1 METSGG
7 AAYLSFM
14 VPWEHPQP
22 TPTPPKGIKVDMM
35 DGVIF
40 WLITHNVE

>member
-1 METSGG
+1 MVTSEG

-14 VPWEHPQP
+14 VPWEHP
-22 TPTPPKGIKVDMM
+22 PPLKGIKVDMM
-35 DGVIF
+35 DVVIF

>member
-1 METSGG
+1 MVTSEG

-14 VPWEHPQP
+14 VPWEYTH
-22 TPTPPKGIKVDMM
+22 TPLKGIKVDMM
-35 DGVIF
+35 DVVIF